1 MSSGSGTSVADEW
14 ILIARKDW
22 RRAERNLK
30 DRDSSHQVH
39 YLRHPFQREPAF
51 HVSSVSYNSPE
62 LLARAEAPR

>member
-1 MSSGSGTSVADEW
+1 VSSGSGTSVADEW
-14 ILIARKDW
+14 VQVAWKDW

-39 YLRHPFQREPAF
+39 YLRRPFQREPAF
-51 HVSSVSYNSPE
+51 HVSSVNYNFPE

>member
-39 YLRHPFQREPAF
+39 YLRRPFQREPAF